1 MTDPEKGPQLSVPAP
16 DDAALKRIL
25 AMTNNAPSPIYRP
38 RDDSFLMI
46 DAIGHIPLNGRS
58 VLDMGTGSGILG
70 LYCALHGAKVTA
82 SDIDQAA
89 IDQVGRAAEALG
101 VQIDL
106 RLSDLFCDIPNR
118 FELILFNPP
127 YLPSVDVNDRS
138 VDGGP
143 AGTRLVDRFLEELP
157 RHLDPKAEALL
168 LLSSLNDPASVQLR
182 HRNVEFSTV
191 ATKSLFFEE
200 LQVLRVRLRDDLM
213 V

>member
-1 MTDPEKGPQLSVPAP
+1 MTDPEKGLWLSVPVP
-16 DDAALKRIL
+16 DGAALKRIL
-25 AMTNNAPSPIYRP
+25 AITSNAPSPIYEP

-127 YLPSVDVNDRS
+127 YLPSVGVNDRS

-157 RHLDPKAEALL
+157 RNLDPKAEALL

-182 HRNVEFSTV
+182 HRNLEFSSI